1 MKLWIY
7 EVNYFFFWMY
17 EMNDEKVE
25 KETWNHDVDDVY
37 DVYDVY
43 DDVYERNGIYFW
55 NDFPF
60 LLLVLWEDD
69 NLSYDQ
75 HK

>member
-25 KETWNHDVDDVY
+25 KEIWNHDVDDVY
-37 DVYDVY
+37 DVHDVY
-43 DDVYERNGIYFW
+43 DDVYEKNGIYFW

>member
-43 DDVYERNGIYFW
+43 DDVYEMYGIYFW

-60 LLLVLWEDD
+60 LLLVLLEDD

>member
-17 EMNDEKVE
+17 EMNEEKVE

-37 DVYDVY
+37 DVYYVY
-43 DDVYERNGIYFW
+43 DDVYEMYGIYFW

-60 LLLVLWEDD
+60 LLLVLLEDD